1 MKKIMLSL
9 TLALGTLFIGNANA
23 QCVANGTMT
32 PTGNPG
38 EFTITDL
45 SSLSAT
51 GSSYFSG
58 GDGGMLF
65 LQPSTTTGTYQYTAN
80 GTYNYYF
87 AVIDS
92 SSVFCMDTMAG
103 TVVVTGIT
111 TTPSCQA
118 SFMLQ
123 QDSLNLNQFWCWNTS
138 TASTPAMPATYYWD
152 FGDGS
157 SSTLAYPTHTY
168 NSIGSYT
175 LCLTVSFPNNCTS
188 TYCDTLVVTVK
199 ASGTTLNVLP
209 EGAGLSLEEYS
220 AVQALNVYP
229 NPTDGDFKLDI
240 SSNTASEVEVLI
252 TNVAGQ
258 EVYSNV
264 YAVKGGKNVL
274 SMNQT
279 ELETGIYF
287 VTVRDHAF
295 GVEKTLRIVKK

>member
-1 MKKIMLSL
+1 MKKLTLSL
-9 TLALGTLFIGNANA
+9 FLALGTLFSGNANA

-32 PTGNPG
+32 PTGTPG

-45 SSLSAT
+45 SSVSAT
-51 GSSYFSG
+51 GYSYFSG
-58 GDGGMLF
+58 GDGGMLY

-80 GTYNYYF
+80 GVYNYYF
-87 AVIDS
+87 ALVDS
-92 SSVFCMDTMAG
+92 SSASCWDTLAG

-118 SFMLQ
+118 SFLLQ

-138 TASTPAMPATYYWD
+138 TASSPAMPATYYWD

-157 SSTLAYPTHTY
+157 SSMLAYPTHTY
-168 NSIGSYT
+168 SGIGSYT

-220 AVQALNVYP
+220 AVQSLSVYP
-229 NPTDGDFKLDI
+229 NPTEGAFSMDI
-240 SSNTASEVEVLI
+240 SSNTTSEVSVKI
-252 TNVAGQ
+252 TNVSGQ
-258 EVYSNV
+258 KVYGNV
-264 YAVKGGKNVL
+264 FAVQSGTNTL
-274 SMNQT
+274 DFNQT
-279 ELETGIYF
+279 ELEKGIYF
-287 VTVRDHAF
+287 VTVRDNKF
-295 GVEKTLRIVKK
+295 GIEKTLRLIKR